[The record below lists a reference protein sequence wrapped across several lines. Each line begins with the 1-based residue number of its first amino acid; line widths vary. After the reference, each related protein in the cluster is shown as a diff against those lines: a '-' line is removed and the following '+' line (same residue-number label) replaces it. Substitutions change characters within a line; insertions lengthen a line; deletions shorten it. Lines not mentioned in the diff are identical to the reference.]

1 MNDSTKNRIAELR
14 EKIDAVDAEL
24 LSALNRR
31 AGLVIEVGRIKQQQ
45 QARILDSE
53 REALLMARVLE
64 LNRGPL
70 KDEMVKRLFQ
80 SIIETLKQLQ
90 SAPQD

>member
-53 REALLMARVLE
+53 REALLIARLLE
-64 LNRGPL
+64 LNQGPL
-70 KDEMVKRLFQ
+70 TDEMVQRLFQ
-80 SIIETLKQLQ
+80 AVIETLKQLQ
-90 SAPQD
+90 SAPPD

>member
-31 AGLVIEVGRIKQQQ
+31 AGLVIEVGRIKQQRQ
-45 QARILDSE
+45 TRILDSE
-53 REALLMARVLE
+53 RENLLMARLLE

-70 KDEMVKRLFQ
+70 KDEMVQRLFQ

-90 SAPQD
+90 SVPPD

>member
-1 MNDSTKNRIAELR
+1 MNDSTKKRIAELR

-24 LSALNRR
+24 LYALNRR
-31 AGLVIEVGRIKQQQ
+31 AGLVIEVGRIKQQRQ
-45 QARILDSE
+45 VRILDSE
-53 REALLMARVLE
+53 REALLMARLLE

-70 KDEMVKRLFQ
+70 KDEMVQRLFQ
-80 SIIETLKQLQ
+80 SIIATLKQLQ

>member
-14 EKIDAVDAEL
+14 ENIDAVDAEL
-24 LSALNRR
+24 LSTLNRR
-31 AGLVIEVGRIKQQQ
+31 ADLVIEVGRIKQQQ
-45 QARILDSE
+45 QARILDSD
-53 REALLMARVLE
+53 REALLMARLLE

-70 KDEMVKRLFQ
+70 KDEMVQRLFQ

-90 SAPQD
+90 SAPPD

>member
-24 LSALNRR
+24 LSTLNRR
-31 AGLVIEVGRIKQQQ
+31 ADLVIKVGRIKQEQ

-53 REALLMARVLE
+53 REALLMARLLE

-70 KDEMVKRLFQ
+70 KDEMVQRLFQ

>member
-14 EKIDAVDAEL
+14 EKIDAVDTEL

-31 AGLVIEVGRIKQQQ
+31 ASLVIEVGRIKQQQ

-53 REALLMARVLE
+53 REALLMARLLE

-70 KDEMVKRLFQ
+70 KDEMVQRLFQ

-90 SAPQD
+90 SAPPN

>member
-31 AGLVIEVGRIKQQQ
+31 AGLVIEVGHIKQQQ
-45 QARILDSE
+45 QARILDLK
-53 REALLMARVLE
+53 REALLMARLLE

-70 KDEMVKRLFQ
+70 KDEMVQRLFQ

-90 SAPQD
+90 SAPPD

>member
-1 MNDSTKNRIAELR
+1 MNDSTKNRISELR

-31 AGLVIEVGRIKQQQ
+31 AGFVIEVGRIKQQQ

-70 KDEMVKRLFQ
+70 KDEMVQRLFQ

-90 SAPQD
+90 SAPPD

>member
-31 AGLVIEVGRIKQQQ
+31 TDLVIEVGRIKQQQ

-53 REALLMARVLE
+53 RETLLMARLLE

-70 KDEMVKRLFQ
+70 KDEMVQRLFQ

-90 SAPQD
+90 YAPPD

>member
-24 LSALNRR
+24 LSTLNRR
-31 AGLVIEVGRIKQQQ
+31 ASLVIEVGRIKQQQ

-53 REALLMARVLE
+53 REALLMARLLD
-64 LNRGPL
+64 LNQGPL
-70 KDEMVKRLFQ
+70 KDEMVQRLFQ

-90 SAPQD
+90 SAPPD

>member
-1 MNDSTKNRIAELR
+1 MNDSKKNRIAELR

-31 AGLVIEVGRIKQQQ
+31 AGLVIEVGRIKQHY
-45 QARILDSE
+45 QARILDLE
-53 REALLMARVLE
+53 RESLLMARLLE

-70 KDEMVKRLFQ
+70 KDEMVQTLFQ

-90 SAPQD
+90 SGPTD

>member
-31 AGLVIEVGRIKQQQ
+31 AGLVIKVGRIKKQQ
-45 QARILDSE
+45 QARIHDLE
-53 REALLMARVLE
+53 REALLMARLLE
-64 LNRGPL
+64 LNQGPL

-90 SAPQD
+90 SAPPD

>member
-53 REALLMARVLE
+53 REALLMARLLD
-64 LNRGPL
+64 LNQGPL
-70 KDEMVKRLFQ
+70 KDEMVQRLFQ

-90 SAPQD
+90 SAPPD

>member
-53 REALLMARVLE
+53 REALLMARLLE

-70 KDEMVKRLFQ
+70 KDEMVQRLFQ

-90 SAPQD
+90 SGTPD

>member
-1 MNDSTKNRIAELR
+1 MNDSTKNRITELR

-24 LSALNRR
+24 LSTLNRR
-31 AGLVIEVGRIKQQQ
+31 AGLVIEVGRIKQKRQT
-45 QARILDSE
+45 RILDSE
-53 REALLMARVLE
+53 RENLLMARLLK

-70 KDEMVKRLFQ
+70 KDEMVQRLFQ

-90 SAPQD
+90 STPPD

>member
-1 MNDSTKNRIAELR
+1 MKDFTKNRITELR

-31 AGLVIEVGRIKQQQ
+31 AGLVIKVGYIKQQQ

-53 REALLMARVLE
+53 REALLMARLLE

-70 KDEMVKRLFQ
+70 KDEMVQRLFQ

-90 SAPQD
+90 SAPPD

>member
-1 MNDSTKNRIAELR
+1 MNASTKNRIAELR

-53 REALLMARVLE
+53 REALVMARLLE

-70 KDEMVKRLFQ
+70 KDKMVQMLFQ

-90 SAPQD
+90 SGTPD